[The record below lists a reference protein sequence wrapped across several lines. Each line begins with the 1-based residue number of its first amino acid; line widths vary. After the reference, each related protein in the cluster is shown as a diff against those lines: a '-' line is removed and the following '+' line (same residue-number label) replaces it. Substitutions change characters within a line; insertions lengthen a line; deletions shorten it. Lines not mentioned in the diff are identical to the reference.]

1 MLSIQE
7 VPSSLLYYN
16 IGFVFTVQL
25 YMYREWWVWDQGSG
39 LTLASFWFLSGPLP
53 SSFKSSSSTLKIFC
67 SLLIFK
73 MELLYIFTATVQARK
88 NQRWP
93 VKDAQGPHV
102 SFGDGLG
109 FRTFKQTPASREL
122 SKNSCLMRYVTVA
135 RCLAWT
141 KCPDCICLG
150 VIDNNKFKLLLKYLA
165 E

>member
-1 MLSIQE
+1 MLNVWE

-25 YMYREWWVWDQGSG
+25 YIYRERWVRDQGSG
-39 LTLASFWFLSGPLP
+39 LTVASFGFLSGPL
-53 SSFKSSSSTLKIFC
+53 SSGFKSSSSTLKIFC

-73 MELLYIFTATVQARK
+73 IELLYIFHGSHSSPKEPEMACERCL
-88 NQRWP
+88 
-93 VKDAQGPHV
+93 GPSV

-109 FRTFKQTPASREL
+109 FRTCKQTPASREL
-122 SKNSCLMRYVTVA
+122 NKNSCFKRSVTGA
-135 RCLAWT
+135 RCFAWN

-150 VIDNNKFKLLLKYLA
+150 VIDNNKFEMLLKYLA